1 MKERTTWMY
10 RLSVPIIYVIFRTIW
25 RPKVIGV
32 ENIPK
37 DTGIVLAGT
46 HTHILDAWM
55 LLTTVPRTVHFLAK
69 KELWSG
75 LKGLYF
81 GSMGMIPVDRSKHD
95 HNSLEMA
102 VEYLKD
108 GCAVVVFPEGTL
120 ERGKGLMEFKIGAVK
135 MAQDADVQVV
145 PFAVCGKYKAFR
157 RNVTIKYGKPISI
170 SKKKDLTKDN
180 EKLREE
186 VRKLLEEE

>member
-10 RLSVPIIYVIFRTIW
+10 RLSVPIIYVIFRSIW

-37 DTGIVLAGT
+37 DTGVVLAGT

-55 LLTTVPRTVHFLAK
+55 LPTTVPRTVHFLAK

-95 HNSLEMA
+95 HNSLEKA

-135 MAQDADVQVV
+135 MAQEANVQVV

-157 RNVTIKYGKPISI
+157 KSVTIKYGKPISI
-170 SKKKDLTKDN
+170 SKRKDLTKDN
-180 EKLREE
+180 ERLREKVKE
-186 VRKLLEEE
+186 LLEEE